1 MWLFKDDG
9 EQGVDMTNARP
20 NGQDSSW
27 LKLLC
32 SGPQPSQGPVV
43 LTSLLS
49 TKFLLRTEI
58 NRFVFHV
65 LPPLG
70 DEFYW
75 QGHEWQKAWVID
87 WAPVIQHLLRE
98 GTGEAQ
104 DPQWMVTGKKIKT
117 PKQSPIAFSQAV
129 HPLREENANSL
140 NRGSAQT
147 RASKWSSLP
156 GLESNT
162 KTLV

>member
-1 MWLFKDDG
+1 MWLFRDDG

-27 LKLLC
+27 LKLLW
-32 SGPQPSQGPVV
+32 SGPQPSQGQVV

-58 NRFVFHV
+58 NRFLFHV

-70 DEFYW
+70 DEFI
-75 QGHEWQKAWVID
+75 GRDMSGRRLGSLIE
-87 WAPVIQHLLRE
+87 HLWFNTR
-98 GTGEAQ
+98 EAQ

>member
-1 MWLFKDDG
+1 MWLFRIDG

-27 LKLLC
+27 LKLLW

-70 DEFYW
+70 DEFIGRDMSGRRLGSLIEHLW
-75 QGHEWQKAWVID
+75 FNTSFVR
-87 WAPVIQHLLRE
+87 APE
-98 GTGEAQ
+98 K
-104 DPQWMVTGKKIKT
+104 P
-117 PKQSPIAFSQAV
+117 
-129 HPLREENANSL
+129 
-140 NRGSAQT
+140 
-147 RASKWSSLP
+147 
-156 GLESNT
+156 
-162 KTLV
+162 KTLSGWWQERKSRPRSKAPLHSPRQFTLCGRRMQIPSTGDQPKPEHLSDRLYQA